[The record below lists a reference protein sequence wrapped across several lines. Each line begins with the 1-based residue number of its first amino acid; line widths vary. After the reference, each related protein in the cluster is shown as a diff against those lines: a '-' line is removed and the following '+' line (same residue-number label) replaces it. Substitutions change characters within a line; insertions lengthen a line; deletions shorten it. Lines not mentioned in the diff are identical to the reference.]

1 MAQISPQ
8 QMKNKNL
15 DLQKS
20 REKGKEP
27 ERVEWQQNFQ
37 QSNGSQKAVVYFQRK
52 ITINLEV
59 GT

>member
-27 ERVEWQQNFQ
+27 ERKESLLQWSDSRI
-37 QSNGSQKAVVYFQRK
+37 SNSPMGARRQWYIFREK
-52 ITINLEV
+52 
-59 GT
+59 